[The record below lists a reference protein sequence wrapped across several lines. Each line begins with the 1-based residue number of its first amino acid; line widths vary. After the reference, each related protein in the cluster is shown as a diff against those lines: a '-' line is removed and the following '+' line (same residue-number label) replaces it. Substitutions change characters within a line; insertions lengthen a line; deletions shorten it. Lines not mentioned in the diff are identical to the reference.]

1 MAGCAKLGVGDAMKV
16 LGLELGFTSEDLKKG
31 FKAASLRHHPDKGGT
46 HHDMVLVGLA
56 WEVLRLTLADVCRS
70 TVVATC
76 APPDFLREAA
86 FRQAS
91 EFMRYLS
98 TWPLTDRLHDQV
110 MTFRNMVLQAA
121 NNCQHSVL
129 MDYGT
134 DVVKCLAGHVN
145 NQSERLSW
153 WNIGFK
159 YLSEQGYGVSHRG
172 GVWVDYGN
180 CEYVVLL
187 LFWWLE
193 RPEVC
198 TSFKALQRM
207 WPVKL
212 DVWKV
217 DKISKHV
224 ERLADV
230 VEIIMGAARAEV
242 FYQHIWSQDPYEHQL
257 PLLFSHLI
265 RLCKLVQEL
274 NARLSGAYL
283 KHKREYVLV
292 FCGND
297 DQRGLASLD
306 FSRMWIRGDCEDN
319 ALLFHA
325 LICVARK
332 LR

>member
-1 MAGCAKLGVGDAMKV
+1 MAGSAELSVGDAMKV
-16 LGLELGFTSEDLKKG
+16 LGLELGFTSDDLKKH
-31 FKAASLRHHPDKGGT
+31 FKVASLRHHPDKGGT

-56 WEVLRLTLADVCRS
+56 WEVLRLTLADVGRS
-70 TVVATC
+70 TVVVTS

-98 TWPLTDRLHDQV
+98 TWPRTDRLHDQV

-121 NNCQHSVL
+121 NNRQHSVL

-159 YLSEQGYGVSHRG
+159 YLSEQGYGVSHLG

-193 RPEVC
+193 RPALC

-207 WPVKL
+207 WPTKL
-212 DVWKV
+212 DVWKLG
-217 DKISKHV
+217 KTSKHV

-230 VEIIMGAARAEV
+230 VEIIMGAARAEK
-242 FYQHIWSQDPYEHQL
+242 FFEHLWSREPYEHQL
-257 PLLFSHLI
+257 PSLLSHLI
-265 RLCKLVQEL
+265 GLCKLVQEL
-274 NARLSGAYL
+274 NARLSSGWL

-306 FSRMWIRGDCEDN
+306 FSRRWIGGDCEDK
-319 ALLFHA
+319 ALLFHS
-325 LICVARK
+325 LISVARK
-332 LR
+332 KR